1 MRISTRLGALAAIG
15 LLVIVSG
22 PGVKAAGGTKLR
34 IIQNA
39 MAGDAVTIIDPAT
52 NKIVGQIDGIEI
64 SNGVA
69 VSPDG
74 ARIYATG
81 EVEKTLFVADAKTF
95 KVEMKVPLSGRP
107 SALGVSKD
115 GARIFVGIQ
124 DVPVAAL
131 KQSVSGVD
139 VVDTVSLKVIKN
151 LPLDGAK
158 THYVFMTRDGKYA
171 MATVNGGTTPA
182 DSLTLRFI
190 DVKTLEV
197 AKTIVGEGTGGHRA
211 CDFVPNPDQST
222 KYVVCNQGQFSG
234 FVIYDFD
241 SGKVFKKV
249 PNPNVKS
256 GEIVRLRNVESA
268 QGSPSHGIAVSPDG
282 KVVVVSDR
290 WYNLIHVYSAPDF
303 THLYSIPVAPDPFW
317 FTFSPD
323 GKTVYSSAAFSEM
336 VSVVDLAQK
345 KETTRIRVQNQPKRI
360 TTAMLQ

>member
-1 MRISTRLGALAAIG
+1 MRISTRLGVLAALG

-39 MAGDAVTIIDPAT
+39 MAGDAVAIIDPAT

-81 EVEKTLFVADAKTF
+81 EVDKTLFIADAKTF

-107 SALGVSKD
+107 SALAVSKD
-115 GARIFVGIQ
+115 GSRIFVGIQ
-124 DVPVAAL
+124 DVPVQAL
-131 KQSVSGVD
+131 KHGVSGVD
-139 VVDTVSLKVIKN
+139 VVDAVSLKVIKN
-151 LPLDGAK
+151 LPLDGSH

-171 MATVNGGTTPA
+171 MTTVNSGATPA
-182 DSLTLRFI
+182 DGLTLRFI

-197 AKTIVGEGTGGHRA
+197 AKKITGEGTGGHRA
-211 CDFVPNPDQST
+211 CDFVPNADQST

-234 FVIYDFD
+234 FVVYDFAN
-241 SGKVFKKV
+241 GKVFKKV
-249 PNPNVKS
+249 PNPNAKS

-282 KVVVVSDR
+282 KTIVVSDR
-290 WYNLIHVYSAPDF
+290 WYNLIHVYSALDF
-303 THLYSIPVAPDPFW
+303 AHLYSIPVAPDPFW
-317 FTFSPD
+317 FSFSPD

-336 VSVVDLAQK
+336 VSVVDLAQR
-345 KETTRIRVQNQPKRI
+345 KETSRIRVQNQPKRI

>member
-1 MRISTRLGALAAIG
+1 MRISTRLAVLAVLG

-22 PGVKAAGGTKLR
+22 PGVKAQGGKKLR

-39 MAGDAVTIIDPAT
+39 MAGDAVTIIDPAM
-52 NKIVGQIDGIEI
+52 NKVVGQIEGIEI

-69 VSPDG
+69 ASPDG

-107 SALGVSKD
+107 SAVAVSKD
-115 GARIFVGIQ
+115 GTRIFVGIQ
-124 DVPVAAL
+124 DVPVEAL
-131 KQSVSGVD
+131 KQGVTGVD
-139 VVDTVSLKVIKN
+139 VVDAVSLRVIKN

-171 MATVNGGTTPA
+171 MQTVNGGATPQ
-182 DSLTLRFI
+182 DGLTLRFI

-197 AKTIVGEGTGGHRA
+197 AKKITGEGTGGHRA
-211 CDFVPNPDQST
+211 CDFVPNPDLST

-234 FVIYDFD
+234 FVVYDFN

-256 GEIVRLRNVESA
+256 GEIVRLRNVDSA

-282 KVVVVSDR
+282 KLVVVSDR
-290 WYNLIHVYSAPDF
+290 WYNLIHAYSAPDF
-303 THLYSIPVAPDPFW
+303 THLYSVPVAPDPFW
-317 FTFSPD
+317 FSFSPD
-323 GKTVYSSAAFSEM
+323 GKMVYSSAAFSEM
-336 VSVVDLAQK
+336 VSVVDLAQR
-345 KETTRIRVQNQPKRI
+345 KEVARIRVQNQPKRI
-360 TTAMLQ
+360 MTAMLQ